1 MENNNTSGDPE
12 IPAALPLLLEI
23 GTEEIPSRFLPGAI
37 SNLKDIAAKYF
48 IEYRLESKG
57 IGSFATPR
65 RLGLI
70 VEKIPSKQK
79 DVVKEVFGPS
89 KKAAFDSEGN
99 PTKAAVGFA
108 NSLGIKTTDL
118 IIKLKG
124 KNEYLAAVIEEKG
137 LDTSAV
143 LPEVLRNII
152 LSLHFPKAMRW
163 GNGNMSFVRPIHWIA
178 AIYGTEIIHFEIDGL
193 NSSNMTR
200 GHRFLSPATFR
211 VNDVSF
217 YMSLLENNFVIA
229 DHIKRKELIRKGIN
243 GLFFD
248 PEQHPIIDE
257 ELLDI
262 VNFLVEYPVPVL
274 CSFNSEYLNLPKE
287 LLVTVMKDH
296 QKYFAVQD
304 NNGRLLNHFVVVS
317 NTKAENEETIR
328 TGAERVI
335 KARFDDAKFYFHED
349 AKKPLANRV
358 EDLKQVTFHNKLG
371 TLFDKTGR
379 ITKIAAYLAE
389 KLDPSVRDNL
399 LKAAVLSKTD
409 LITGVVREFPEL
421 QGVMGKYYARLNGE
435 DSSVADSIEEQY
447 LPKYFGGSL
456 PQTDIG
462 ALLSLSDKI
471 DSISSF
477 FVIGVIPTGS
487 EDPFALRRQAMG
499 IVSIL
504 LDRQYNLT
512 LKDIFETALE
522 LLKDVPKSK
531 SNADTISGLLSF
543 MEQRV
548 EFIFSSMN
556 YAPDLIRS
564 VLALSSVCPL
574 NSIKG
579 RIEALNKF
587 REKEIFP
594 DFLLGIKR
602 VCNIIPKTPLPLIR
616 TDLLLLEEEKDLHKA
631 YERLYSKVKTLIE
644 EERFYDSLNTF
655 SEITTPVNN
664 FFDKVLVMDNN
675 EEIKAN
681 RLALLKEIWATSA
694 LLADFSKLL

>member
-1 MENNNTSGDPE
+1 M
-12 IPAALPLLLEI
+12 
-23 GTEEIPSRFLPGAI
+23 
-37 SNLKDIAAKYF
+37 
-48 IEYRLESKG
+48 
-57 IGSFATPR
+57 
-65 RLGLI
+65 
-70 VEKIPSKQK
+70 
-79 DVVKEVFGPS
+79 
-89 KKAAFDSEGN
+89 
-99 PTKAAVGFA
+99 
-108 NSLGIKTTDL
+108 
-118 IIKLKG
+118 
-124 KNEYLAAVIEEKG
+124 
-137 LDTSAV
+137 
-143 LPEVLRNII
+143 
-152 LSLHFPKAMRW
+152 
-163 GNGNMSFVRPIHWIA
+163 
-178 AIYGTEIIHFEIDGL
+178 
-193 NSSNMTR
+193 
-200 GHRFLSPATFR
+200 
-211 VNDVSF
+211 
-217 YMSLLENNFVIA
+217 
-229 DHIKRKELIRKGIN
+229 
-243 GLFFD
+243 
-248 PEQHPIIDE
+248 
-257 ELLDI
+257 
-262 VNFLVEYPVPVL
+262 
-274 CSFNSEYLNLPKE
+274 
-287 LLVTVMKDH
+287 
-296 QKYFAVQD
+296 
-304 NNGRLLNHFVVVS
+304 
-317 NTKAENEETIR
+317 
-328 TGAERVI
+328 
-335 KARFDDAKFYFHED
+335 
-349 AKKPLANRV
+349 
-358 EDLKQVTFHNKLG
+358 
-371 TLFDKTGR
+371 
-379 ITKIAAYLAE
+379 
-389 KLDPSVRDNL
+389 RDNL

-655 SEITTPVNN
+655 SEITTPVNS